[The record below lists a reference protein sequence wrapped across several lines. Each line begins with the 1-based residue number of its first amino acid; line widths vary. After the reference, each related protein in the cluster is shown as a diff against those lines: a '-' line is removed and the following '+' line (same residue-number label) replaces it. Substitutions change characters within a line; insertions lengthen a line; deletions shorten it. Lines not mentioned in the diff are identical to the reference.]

1 MLCLIRVA
9 LLMVFLYNNRT
20 VKPCRKGFDKI
31 QQQLMIKTL
40 ERKKVYWDI
49 SQHEKGNIQEVHR
62 LYENNNPTKQEFP
75 QTQPLPGTSPLQH
88 LQVRGT
94 CLCVRRFPHINFKNK
109 KYYPN
114 IVSRTNDNIKPQAE
128 RFTYTPHN

>member
-1 MLCLIRVA
+1 
-9 LLMVFLYNNRT
+9 MVFLYNNRT

-75 QTQPLPGTSPLQH
+75 PNSTSARYFSSSAPTSEGYMPL
-88 LQVRGT
+88 
-94 CLCVRRFPHINFKNK
+94 C
-109 KYYPN
+109 
-114 IVSRTNDNIKPQAE
+114 
-128 RFTYTPHN
+128 